1 MPKRRAIA
9 VLVIAEVAVLTVW
22 FSTAAVT
29 AEMAREA
36 GLSAGDL
43 GGLST
48 AVQLGFAA
56 GALGYALLG
65 LADRFDPRAVFCL
78 SALVAAVANLALLGL
93 EIGGW
98 GAVAARALTGAMLAG
113 VYPVGMK
120 IAVGW
125 GREDRALLVGLL
137 IGALTLGS
145 ASPHLLAW
153 IGGQAGLDWRAVVV
167 ASSALAALGG
177 LFVLASGLGPHHVRA
192 ARLDPGAIRLAWT
205 DRRLRLAIL
214 AYLGHMWELYAF
226 WAWGGVAGAL
236 SFAAA
241 EAADPAGAKL
251 TAFLAIALGGLACVP
266 AGWLADRLGRA
277 EVALGCLVLSGV
289 AGLATALAFGGP
301 PWLMVALLIV
311 WGGAV
316 IPDSALYSTMVAD
329 QAPADRAGS
338 LMTLQ
343 TALGFLLTAL
353 TVQGLPLLA
362 TVIGWPWALA
372 GLALGPAA
380 GAMAL
385 RGYIRLRH
393 VPTGIDTKAGD
404 DG

>member
-9 VLVIAEVAVLTVW
+9 LLILAEVAALSVW
-22 FSTAAVT
+22 FSAAAVT

-36 GLSAGDL
+36 GLAAGDL
-43 GGLST
+43 GPLST

-65 LADRFDPRAVFCL
+65 LADRFDPRTVFCL
-78 SALVAAVANLALLGL
+78 SALVAAAANLALLAL
-93 EIGGW
+93 PIGGW
-98 GAVAARALTGAMLAG
+98 AAVAARALAGAALAG

-125 GREDRALLVGLL
+125 GTRDRALLVGLL

-153 IGGQAGLDWRAVVV
+153 AGERAGLDWRAVVA
-167 ASSALAALGG
+167 ASSALAAAGG
-177 LFVLASGLGPHHVRA
+177 LLALATALGPHHARA

-205 DRRLRLAIL
+205 EPRLRYAIL
-214 AYLGHMWELYAF
+214 GYLGHMWELYAF
-226 WAWGGVAGAL
+226 WAWVGVAAGL
-236 SFAAA
+236 SLAAA
-241 EAADPAGAKL
+241 GAGDPAAAKL
-251 TAFLAIALGGLACVP
+251 VAFAAIALGGLACVP

-277 EVALGCLVLSGV
+277 EVALGCLALSGA
-289 AGLATALAFGGP
+289 AGLAAALAFGGA
-301 PWLMVALLIV
+301 PWLVAAALVL
-311 WGGAV
+311 WGIAI

-329 QAPADRAGS
+329 HAPPERAGS

-362 TVIGWPWALA
+362 AAAGWPSALA
-372 GLALGPAA
+372 ALALGPAA
-380 GAMAL
+380 GAAAL
-385 RGYIRLRH
+385 RAYIRLR
-393 VPTGIDTKAGD
+393 PPPST
-404 DG
+404 